1 MVNDFYIYIYFRHIV
16 DLKLDI
22 STSRANETALSVLK
36 ELSAVKI
43 AYEVCHLKIF

>member
-1 MVNDFYIYIYFRHIV
+1 MYTFIFRHIL

-22 STSRANETALSVLK
+22 STSRASETSLSVLK

-43 AYEVCHLKIF
+43 AYEVRQIKTF